1 MKMKINL
8 AQMNLKKLPV
18 VEESQIKE
26 IKELNLFD
34 NDLRKIPTEIFDM
47 TSMEILNISVNK
59 INKLP
64 AEITN

>member
-1 MKMKINL
+1 MEKMKMKINL
-8 AQMNLKKLPV
+8 AQMNLKKLPD

-47 TSMEILNISVNK
+47 TSM
-59 INKLP
+59 
-64 AEITN
+64 